1 MDNFDHAILQIV
13 QSDCSL
19 GYEAIAEEVGL
30 SASAVRR
37 RLVKLKR
44 SGVIVAERAIVDPS
58 QIGVTLIVSVTLE
71 KENTATYRRFK
82 SKFAGVPEIAQC
94 YIVTG
99 QADFILVAH
108 LSRMEDYETWLDEHL
123 LREPTIKRVETN
135 VVYSRVKFETAV
147 STGRLPES

>member
-1 MDNFDHAILQIV
+1 MDHFDHAILQIV
-13 QSDCSL
+13 QNDCSL

-37 RLVKLKR
+37 RLVNLKS

-58 QIGVTLIVSVTLE
+58 RIGVTLIVSVTLE
-71 KENTATYRRFK
+71 KEDTATYRRFK

-99 QADFILVAH
+99 QADFIFVAH
-108 LSRMEDYETWLDEHL
+108 LGRMEDYEAWLDKYL
-123 LREPTIKRVETN
+123 LCEPAIKRVETN
-135 VVYSRVKFETAV
+135 VVYSRAKFETAV
-147 STGRLPES
+147 STGGLTES